1 MKLLEY
7 KYNAK
12 LSKMTKSELIAEY
25 KKYLEKSS
33 MMTKSEL
40 NAEYEKYLEKSTS
53 PWSTGFTCVF
63 SALVLFFLNSLRLM
77 ISKKNIIC
85 DYLSTPEKAEKVNAL
100 MSKYNYDTINELASA
115 MLGRDSLGT
124 MLYYDSGARDYL
136 LSMHGTQS
144 AIICGVI
151 ALAGTTYY
159 LASKIKEN
167 IDKKN
172 IPNYLHKI
180 EKEISSREK

>member
-25 KKYLEKSS
+25 KKYSEKAMLYESPLYCGKDTSS
-33 MMTKSEL
+33 TL
-40 NAEYEKYLEKSTS
+40 F
-53 PWSTGFTCVF
+53 GCVF
-63 SALVLFFLNSLRLM
+63 SALIITMLNSLRLA

-115 MLGRDSLGT
+115 MLGRDSLGS
-124 MLYYDSGARDYL
+124 MLFYDSGARDYI
-136 LSMHGTQS
+136 LSMLGTQS

-159 LASKIKEN
+159 LAPKSKEN

-172 IPNYLHKI
+172 ISNYKHHI
-180 EKEISSREK
+180 EKELSSREK